1 MEDDCD
7 NWDCKPSEEGPVAF
21 NTFFKDSLMLLDLK
35 NDSPVVLISEVSSFK
50 LSPIMPVVMS
60 ALLGI
65 DVLKLDVVV
74 LSLEV
79 ADDLWLD
86 QVEMALNITGYFHL
100 FEDFF
105 GVGVWTAAML
115 VMVMLVVMLVAHL
128 IFNYS
133 SLSKIR
139 IFISYRLLSG
149 NFEFQRF

>member
-1 MEDDCD
+1 M
-7 NWDCKPSEEGPVAF
+7 AF

-105 GVGVWTAAML
+105 GVGV
-115 VMVMLVVMLVAHL
+115 
-128 IFNYS
+128 
-133 SLSKIR
+133 
-139 IFISYRLLSG
+139 
-149 NFEFQRF
+149 